1 MDGDRPVVL
10 FDGRCG
16 FCTWSVEFA
25 KKTVRADVEFVP
37 YQSVDVTVYGLTPS
51 SAPRRS
57 SSSTAEARAPVNSPL
72 PRFSGPDE
80 GYGNRSASLSV
91 AHLFAPSRAPCIDSW
106 PGIVAGCGVL
116 SRRSVDRDRKVER

>member
-37 YQSVDVTVYGLTPS
+37 YQSVDVTVYGLTPEQCAAAVQFVDGGS
-51 SAPRRS
+51 PRAGELAVASILRSGRGVWEPLGVLVGSAPIR
-57 SSSTAEARAPVNSPL
+57 P
-72 PRFSGPDE
+72 
-80 GYGNRSASLSV
+80 
-91 AHLFAPSRAPCIDSW
+91 
-106 PGIVAGCGVL
+106 VAGAVYRFVARHRGRLWGVEPPI
-116 SRRSVDRDRKVER
+116 S